1 MRKNYRVETL
11 TFHFA
16 CCKFAGESNSKFMSS
31 IKNDASLQGDLVI
44 YQVNDDVKIEVILN
58 DDTVWLSQ
66 SQIVQLFQSSKAN
79 ISEHIK
85 SIYQQNE
92 LDRDSTV
99 RNFRTVRVEG
109 NREVFRNITYYNL
122 DVIISVGFRVNT
134 KIGIHF
140 RQWANNILK
149 NNLLKGY
156 SINQRI
162 DYIENKFDNKLYDHD
177 VQLKEI
183 NEQINYFVQKSIPPV
198 QGVFYSG
205 EIFEAYKFMTD
216 LIKMAHKSII
226 VIDNYID
233 ESVLTMLDK
242 RNDGVSATIYTEKIS
257 NQLKLDID
265 RHNKQYS
272 VIEIQIV
279 KDIHDRFVII
289 DNEDVF
295 HIGASLKDLG
305 KKLFA
310 FSKLN
315 LPVDVL
321 LKGLS
326 S

>member
-1 MRKNYRVETL
+1 MNSTKQNTS
-11 TFHFA
+11 FQ
-16 CCKFAGESNSKFMSS
+16 GE
-31 IKNDASLQGDLVI
+31 LVI
-44 YQVNDDVKIEVILN
+44 YQANDDVKIEVVLN
-58 DDTVWLSQ
+58 EDMVWLSQ

-85 SIYQQNE
+85 SIYHQNE
-92 LDRDSTV
+92 LDKDSTI
-99 RNFRTVRVEG
+99 RNFRTVRIEG
-109 NREVFRNITYYNL
+109 NREVLRNITYYNL

-162 DYIENKFDNKLYDHD
+162 DYIENKFDTKLYNHD

-183 NEQINYFVQKSIPPV
+183 SEQINYFVQKSMPPV
-198 QGVFYSG
+198 QGVFYGG
-205 EIFEAYKFMTD
+205 EIFEAYKFVSN
-216 LIKMAHKSII
+216 LIKIANESII

-242 RNDGVSATIYTEKIS
+242 RKDGVMATIYTDKIS
-257 NQLKLDID
+257 NQLKLDLE
-265 RHNKQYS
+265 RHNTQYS
-272 VIEIQIV
+272 AIEIQTV

-321 LKGLS
+321 LKGLRTLNPDPDL
-326 S
+326 

>member
-1 MRKNYRVETL
+1 M
-11 TFHFA
+11 
-16 CCKFAGESNSKFMSS
+16 NSTKQ
-31 IKNDASLQGDLVI
+31 NTSLQGELVI
-44 YQVNDDVKIEVILN
+44 YQANDDVKIEVVLN
-58 DDTVWLSQ
+58 EDMVWLSQ

-85 SIYQQNE
+85 SIYHQNE
-92 LDRDSTV
+92 LDKDSTI
-99 RNFRTVRVEG
+99 RNFRTVRIEG
-109 NREVFRNITYYNL
+109 NREVLRNITYYNL

-162 DYIENKFDNKLYDHD
+162 DYIENKFDTKLYNYD

-183 NEQINYFVQKSIPPV
+183 SEQINYFVQKSMPPV
-198 QGVFYSG
+198 QGVFYGG
-205 EIFEAYKFMTD
+205 EIFEAYKFVSN
-216 LIKMAHKSII
+216 LIKIANESII

-242 RNDGVSATIYTEKIS
+242 RKDGVMATIYTDKIS
-257 NQLKLDID
+257 NQLKLDLE

-272 VIEIQIV
+272 AIEIQTV

-315 LPVDVL
+315 LPVDVF
-321 LKGLS
+321 LKGLRTLNPDS
-326 S
+326 DL

>member
-1 MRKNYRVETL
+1 
-11 TFHFA
+11 
-16 CCKFAGESNSKFMSS
+16 MSS
-31 IKNDASLQGDLVI
+31 IKNEASLQGELAI
-44 YQVNDDVKIEVILN
+44 YHNDNTKIEVVLN

-162 DYIENKFDNKLYDHD
+162 DYIENKFDNKLYNHD

-183 NEQINYFVQKSIPPV
+183 NEQINYFVQKSMPPV
-198 QGVFYSG
+198 QGVFYGG

-216 LIKMAHKSII
+216 LIKIANESII

-242 RNDGVSATIYTEKIS
+242 RKDGVVATICTDKIS
-257 NQLKLDID
+257 NQLKLDLE

-272 VIEIQIV
+272 AIEIQTV

-321 LKGLS
+321 LKGIS
-326 S
+326 F

>member
-1 MRKNYRVETL
+1 MNSTKQNTS
-11 TFHFA
+11 FQ
-16 CCKFAGESNSKFMSS
+16 GE
-31 IKNDASLQGDLVI
+31 LVI
-44 YQVNDDVKIEVILN
+44 YQANDDVKIEVVLN
-58 DDTVWLSQ
+58 EDMVWLSQ

-85 SIYQQNE
+85 SIYHQNE
-92 LDRDSTV
+92 LDKDSTI
-99 RNFRTVRVEG
+99 RNFRTVRIEG
-109 NREVFRNITYYNL
+109 NREVLRNITYYNL

-140 RQWANNILK
+140 RQWANIILK

-162 DYIENKFDNKLYDHD
+162 DYIENKFDTKLYNHD

-183 NEQINYFVQKSIPPV
+183 SEQINYFVQKSMPPV
-198 QGVFYSG
+198 QGVFYGG
-205 EIFEAYKFMTD
+205 EIFEAYKFVSN
-216 LIKMAHKSII
+216 LIKIANESII

-242 RNDGVSATIYTEKIS
+242 RKDGVMATIYTDKIS
-257 NQLKLDID
+257 NQLKLDLE

-272 VIEIQIV
+272 AIEIQTV

-321 LKGLS
+321 LKGLRTLNPDPDL
-326 S
+326 

>member
-1 MRKNYRVETL
+1 M
-11 TFHFA
+11 
-16 CCKFAGESNSKFMSS
+16 NSTKQ
-31 IKNDASLQGDLVI
+31 NTSLQGELVI
-44 YQVNDDVKIEVILN
+44 YQANDDVKIEVVLN
-58 DDTVWLSQ
+58 EDMVWLSQ

-85 SIYQQNE
+85 SIYHQNE
-92 LDRDSTV
+92 LDKDSTI
-99 RNFRTVRVEG
+99 RNFRTVRIEG
-109 NREVFRNITYYNL
+109 NREVLRNITYYNL

-162 DYIENKFDNKLYDHD
+162 DYIENKFDTKLYNHD

-183 NEQINYFVQKSIPPV
+183 SEQINYFVQKSMPPV
-198 QGVFYSG
+198 QGVFYGG
-205 EIFEAYKFMTD
+205 EIFEAYKFVSN
-216 LIKMAHKSII
+216 LIKMANESII

-242 RNDGVSATIYTEKIS
+242 RKDGVMATIYTDKIS
-257 NQLKLDID
+257 NQLKLDLE

-272 VIEIQIV
+272 AIEIQTV

-315 LPVDVL
+315 LPVDVF
-321 LKGLS
+321 LKGL
-326 S
+326 

>member
-1 MRKNYRVETL
+1 MNSTKQNTS
-11 TFHFA
+11 FQ
-16 CCKFAGESNSKFMSS
+16 GE
-31 IKNDASLQGDLVI
+31 LVI
-44 YQVNDDVKIEVILN
+44 YQANDDVKIEVVLN
-58 DDTVWLSQ
+58 EDMVWLSQ

-85 SIYQQNE
+85 SIYHQNE
-92 LDRDSTV
+92 LDKDSTI
-99 RNFRTVRVEG
+99 RNFRTVRIEG
-109 NREVFRNITYYNL
+109 NREVLRNITYYNL

-162 DYIENKFDNKLYDHD
+162 DYIENKFDNKLYNHD

-183 NEQINYFVQKSIPPV
+183 NEQINYFVQKSMPPV
-198 QGVFYSG
+198 QGVFYGG

-216 LIKMAHKSII
+216 LIKIANESII

-242 RNDGVSATIYTEKIS
+242 RKDGVMATIYTDKIS
-257 NQLKLDID
+257 NQLKLDLE

-272 VIEIQIV
+272 AIEIQTV

-321 LKGLS
+321 LKGL
-326 S
+326 

>member
-1 MRKNYRVETL
+1 MNSTKQNTS
-11 TFHFA
+11 FQ
-16 CCKFAGESNSKFMSS
+16 GE
-31 IKNDASLQGDLVI
+31 LVI
-44 YQVNDDVKIEVILN
+44 YQANDDVKIEVVLN
-58 DDTVWLSQ
+58 EDMVWLSQ

-85 SIYQQNE
+85 NIYQQNE
-92 LDRDSTV
+92 LDKDSTI
-99 RNFRTVRVEG
+99 RNFRTVRIEG
-109 NREVFRNITYYNL
+109 NREVLRNITYYNL

-162 DYIENKFDNKLYDHD
+162 DYIENKFDNKLYNHD

-183 NEQINYFVQKSIPPV
+183 SEQINYFVQKSMPPV
-198 QGVFYSG
+198 QGVFYGG
-205 EIFEAYKFMTD
+205 EIFEAYKFVSN
-216 LIKMAHKSII
+216 LIKIANESII

-242 RNDGVSATIYTEKIS
+242 RKDGVMATIYTDKIS
-257 NQLKLDID
+257 NQLKLDLE

-272 VIEIQIV
+272 AIEIQTV

-315 LPVDVL
+315 LPVDVF
-321 LKGLS
+321 LKGLGF
-326 S
+326 

>member
-1 MRKNYRVETL
+1 M
-11 TFHFA
+11 
-16 CCKFAGESNSKFMSS
+16 NSTKQ
-31 IKNDASLQGDLVI
+31 NTSLQGELVI
-44 YQVNDDVKIEVILN
+44 YQADDVKIEVVLN
-58 DDTVWLSQ
+58 EDMVWLSQ

-85 SIYQQNE
+85 SIYHQNE
-92 LDRDSTV
+92 LDKDSTI
-99 RNFRTVRVEG
+99 RNFRTVRIEG
-109 NREVFRNITYYNL
+109 NREVLRNITYYNL

-162 DYIENKFDNKLYDHD
+162 DYIENKFDTKLYNHD

-183 NEQINYFVQKSIPPV
+183 SEQINYFVQKSMPPV
-198 QGVFYSG
+198 QGVFYGG
-205 EIFEAYKFMTD
+205 EIFEAYKFVSN
-216 LIKMAHKSII
+216 LIKMANESII

-242 RNDGVSATIYTEKIS
+242 RKDGVMATIYTDKIS
-257 NQLKLDID
+257 NQLKLDLE

-272 VIEIQIV
+272 AIEIQTV
-279 KDIHDRFVII
+279 KNIHDRFVII

-321 LKGLS
+321 LKGLGF
-326 S
+326 

>member
-1 MRKNYRVETL
+1 M
-11 TFHFA
+11 
-16 CCKFAGESNSKFMSS
+16 NSTKQ
-31 IKNDASLQGDLVI
+31 NTSLQGELVI
-44 YQVNDDVKIEVILN
+44 YQANDDVKIEVVLN
-58 DDTVWLSQ
+58 EDMVWLSQ

-79 ISEHIK
+79 ISEHINN
-85 SIYQQNE
+85 IYHQNE
-92 LDRDSTV
+92 LDKDSTV

-162 DYIENKFDNKLYDHD
+162 DYIENKFDNKIYNHD

-183 NEQINYFVQKSIPPV
+183 NEQINYFVQKSMPPV
-198 QGVFYSG
+198 QGVFYGG
-205 EIFEAYKFMTD
+205 EIFEAYKFISN
-216 LIKMAHKSII
+216 LIKIANESII

-242 RNDGVSATIYTEKIS
+242 RKDGVMATIYTDKIS
-257 NQLKLDID
+257 NQLKLDLD

-272 VIEIQIV
+272 AVEIQTV

-321 LKGLS
+321 LKGIS
-326 S
+326 Y

>member
-1 MRKNYRVETL
+1 M
-11 TFHFA
+11 
-16 CCKFAGESNSKFMSS
+16 NSTKQ
-31 IKNDASLQGDLVI
+31 NTNLQGELVI
-44 YQVNDDVKIEVILN
+44 YQVNDDAKIEVVLN

-79 ISEHIK
+79 IISEHIK

-99 RNFRTVRVEG
+99 RNFRTFRVEG

-162 DYIENKFDNKLYDHD
+162 DYIENKFDNKLYNHD

-183 NEQINYFVQKSIPPV
+183 NEQINYFVQKSMPPV
-198 QGVFYSG
+198 QGVFYGG

-216 LIKMAHKSII
+216 LIKIANESII

-242 RNDGVSATIYTEKIS
+242 RKDGVVATICTDKIS
-257 NQLKLDID
+257 NQLKLDLE

-272 VIEIQIV
+272 AIEIQTV

-321 LKGLS
+321 LKGLRTLNS
-326 S
+326 EP

>member
-1 MRKNYRVETL
+1 M
-11 TFHFA
+11 
-16 CCKFAGESNSKFMSS
+16 NSTKQ
-31 IKNDASLQGDLVI
+31 NTSLQGELVI
-44 YQVNDDVKIEVILN
+44 YQANDDVKIEVVLN
-58 DDTVWLSQ
+58 EDMVWLSQ

-85 SIYQQNE
+85 SIYHQNE
-92 LDRDSTV
+92 LDKDSTI
-99 RNFRTVRVEG
+99 RNFRTVRIEG
-109 NREVFRNITYYNL
+109 NREVLRNITYYNL

-162 DYIENKFDNKLYDHD
+162 DYIENKFDNKLYNHD

-183 NEQINYFVQKSIPPV
+183 NEQINYFVQKSMPPV
-198 QGVFYSG
+198 QGVFYGG
-205 EIFEAYKFMTD
+205 EIFEAYKFVSN
-216 LIKMAHKSII
+216 LIKIANESII

-242 RNDGVSATIYTEKIS
+242 RKDGVMATIYTDKIS
-257 NQLKLDID
+257 NQLKLDLE

-272 VIEIQIV
+272 AIEIQTV

-315 LPVDVL
+315 LPADVL
-321 LKGLS
+321 LKGL
-326 S
+326 

>member
-1 MRKNYRVETL
+1 
-11 TFHFA
+11 
-16 CCKFAGESNSKFMSS
+16 MSS
-31 IKNDASLQGDLVI
+31 IKNDASLQGELAI
-44 YQVNDDVKIEVILN
+44 YHNDDTKIEVVLN

-92 LDRDSTV
+92 LDKDSTV

-162 DYIENKFDNKLYDHD
+162 DYIENKFDNKLYNHD

-183 NEQINYFVQKSIPPV
+183 NEQINYFVQKSMPPV
-198 QGVFYSG
+198 QGVFYGG

-216 LIKMAHKSII
+216 LIKIANESII

-242 RNDGVSATIYTEKIS
+242 RKDGVVATICTDKIS
-257 NQLKLDID
+257 NQLKLDLE

-272 VIEIQIV
+272 AIEIQTV

-321 LKGLS
+321 LKGLRTLNS
-326 S
+326 EP

>member
-1 MRKNYRVETL
+1 MNSTKQNTS
-11 TFHFA
+11 FQ
-16 CCKFAGESNSKFMSS
+16 GE
-31 IKNDASLQGDLVI
+31 LVI
-44 YQVNDDVKIEVILN
+44 YQADDVKIEVVLN
-58 DDTVWLSQ
+58 EDMVWLSQ

-85 SIYQQNE
+85 SIYHQNE
-92 LDRDSTV
+92 LDKDSTI
-99 RNFRTVRVEG
+99 RNFRTVRIEG
-109 NREVFRNITYYNL
+109 NREVLRNITYYNL

-162 DYIENKFDNKLYDHD
+162 DYIENKFDTKLYNHD

-183 NEQINYFVQKSIPPV
+183 SEQINYFVRKSMPPV
-198 QGVFYSG
+198 QGVFYGG
-205 EIFEAYKFMTD
+205 EIFEAYKFVSN
-216 LIKMAHKSII
+216 LIKIANESII

-242 RNDGVSATIYTEKIS
+242 RKDGVMATIYTDKIS
-257 NQLKLDID
+257 NQLKLDLE

-272 VIEIQIV
+272 AIEIQTV

-321 LKGLS
+321 LKGLGF
-326 S
+326 

>member
-1 MRKNYRVETL
+1 M
-11 TFHFA
+11 
-16 CCKFAGESNSKFMSS
+16 NSTKQ
-31 IKNDASLQGDLVI
+31 NTSLQGELVI
-44 YQVNDDVKIEVILN
+44 YQANDDVKIEVVLN
-58 DDTVWLSQ
+58 EDMVWLSQ

-85 SIYQQNE
+85 SIYHQNE
-92 LDRDSTV
+92 LDKDSTI
-99 RNFRTVRVEG
+99 RNFRTVRIEG
-109 NREVFRNITYYNL
+109 NREVLRNITYYNL

-162 DYIENKFDNKLYDHD
+162 DYIENKFDTKLYNHD

-183 NEQINYFVQKSIPPV
+183 SEQINYFVQKSMPPV
-198 QGVFYSG
+198 QGVFYGG
-205 EIFEAYKFMTD
+205 EIFEAYKFVSN
-216 LIKMAHKSII
+216 LIKMANESII

-242 RNDGVSATIYTEKIS
+242 RKDGVMATIYTDKIS
-257 NQLKLDID
+257 NQLKLDLE

-272 VIEIQIV
+272 AIEIQTV

-321 LKGLS
+321 LKGLRTLNPEPDL
-326 S
+326 

>member
-1 MRKNYRVETL
+1 M
-11 TFHFA
+11 
-16 CCKFAGESNSKFMSS
+16 NSTKQ
-31 IKNDASLQGDLVI
+31 NTNLQGELVI
-44 YQVNDDVKIEVILN
+44 YQVNDDVKIEVVLN

-92 LDRDSTV
+92 LDRDSTI

-109 NREVFRNITYYNL
+109 NRDVFRNITYYNL

-162 DYIENKFDNKLYDHD
+162 DYIENKFDNKIYNYD
-177 VQLKEI
+177 VQLEEI
-183 NEQINYFVQKSIPPV
+183 NEQINYFVQKSMPSV
-198 QGVFYSG
+198 QGVFYGG
-205 EIFEAYKFMTD
+205 EIFEAYKFISN
-216 LIKMAHKSII
+216 LIKIANESII

-242 RNDGVSATIYTEKIS
+242 RKDGVMATIYTDKIS
-257 NQLKLDID
+257 NQLKLDLD

-272 VIEIQIV
+272 AVEIQTV

-326 S
+326 Y

>member
-1 MRKNYRVETL
+1 M
-11 TFHFA
+11 
-16 CCKFAGESNSKFMSS
+16 NSTKQ
-31 IKNDASLQGDLVI
+31 NTSLQGELVI
-44 YQVNDDVKIEVILN
+44 YQANDDVKIEVVLN
-58 DDTVWLSQ
+58 EDMVWLSQ

-92 LDRDSTV
+92 LDKDSTI
-99 RNFRTVRVEG
+99 RNFRTIRVEG
-109 NREVFRNITYYNL
+109 NREVLRNITYYNL

-162 DYIENKFDNKLYDHD
+162 DYIENKFDNKLYNHD

-183 NEQINYFVQKSIPPV
+183 SEQINYFVQKSMPPV
-198 QGVFYSG
+198 QGVFYGG
-205 EIFEAYKFMTD
+205 EIFEAYKFVSN
-216 LIKMAHKSII
+216 LIKIANESII

-242 RNDGVSATIYTEKIS
+242 RKDGVMATIYTDKIS
-257 NQLKLDID
+257 NQLKLDLE

-272 VIEIQIV
+272 AIEIQTV

-289 DNEDVF
+289 DNENVF

-315 LPVDVL
+315 LPVDVF
-321 LKGLS
+321 LKGLGF
-326 S
+326 

>member
-1 MRKNYRVETL
+1 M
-11 TFHFA
+11 
-16 CCKFAGESNSKFMSS
+16 NSTKQ
-31 IKNDASLQGDLVI
+31 NTSLQGELVI
-44 YQVNDDVKIEVILN
+44 YQANDDVKIEVVLN
-58 DDTVWLSQ
+58 EDMVWLFQ
-66 SQIVQLFQSSKAN
+66 SQIVQLFQSSMAN

-85 SIYQQNE
+85 NIYQQNE
-92 LDRDSTV
+92 LDKDSTI
-99 RNFRTVRVEG
+99 RNFRTVRIEG
-109 NREVFRNITYYNL
+109 NREVLRNITYYNL

-162 DYIENKFDNKLYDHD
+162 DYIENKFDNKLYNHD

-183 NEQINYFVQKSIPPV
+183 SEQINYFVQKSMPPV
-198 QGVFYSG
+198 QGVFYGG
-205 EIFEAYKFMTD
+205 EIFEAYKFVSN
-216 LIKMAHKSII
+216 LIKIANESII

-242 RNDGVSATIYTEKIS
+242 RKDGVMATIYTDKIS
-257 NQLKLDID
+257 NQLKLDLE

-272 VIEIQIV
+272 AIEIQTV

-289 DNEDVF
+289 DNENVF

-315 LPVDVL
+315 LPVDVF

>member
-1 MRKNYRVETL
+1 M
-11 TFHFA
+11 
-16 CCKFAGESNSKFMSS
+16 NSTKQ
-31 IKNDASLQGDLVI
+31 NTSLQGELVI
-44 YQVNDDVKIEVILN
+44 YQANDDVKIEVVLN
-58 DDTVWLSQ
+58 EDMVWLSQ

-85 SIYQQNE
+85 SIYHQNE
-92 LDRDSTV
+92 LDKDSTI
-99 RNFRTVRVEG
+99 RNFRTVRIEG
-109 NREVFRNITYYNL
+109 NREVLRNITYYNL

-162 DYIENKFDNKLYDHD
+162 DYIENKFDTKLYNHD

-183 NEQINYFVQKSIPPV
+183 SEQINYFVQKSMPPV
-198 QGVFYSG
+198 QGVFYGG
-205 EIFEAYKFMTD
+205 EIFEAYKFVSN
-216 LIKMAHKSII
+216 LIKIANESII

-242 RNDGVSATIYTEKIS
+242 RKDGVMATIYTDKIS
-257 NQLKLDID
+257 NQLKLDLE

-272 VIEIQIV
+272 AIEIQTV

-315 LPVDVL
+315 LPVDVF
-321 LKGLS
+321 LKGLRTLNPEP
-326 S
+326 

>member
-1 MRKNYRVETL
+1 
-11 TFHFA
+11 
-16 CCKFAGESNSKFMSS
+16 MSS
-31 IKNDASLQGDLVI
+31 IKNDASLQGELAI
-44 YQVNDDVKIEVILN
+44 YHNDDTKIEVVLN

-162 DYIENKFDNKLYDHD
+162 DYIENKFDNKLYNHY

-183 NEQINYFVQKSIPPV
+183 NEQINYFVQKSMPPV
-198 QGVFYSG
+198 QGVFYGG

-216 LIKMAHKSII
+216 LIKIANESII

-242 RNDGVSATIYTEKIS
+242 RKDGVMATIYTDKIS
-257 NQLKLDID
+257 NQLKLDLD

-272 VIEIQIV
+272 VIEIQTV
-279 KDIHDRFVII
+279 KNIHDRFVII

-321 LKGLS
+321 LKGLRTLNPDPDL
-326 S
+326 

>member
-1 MRKNYRVETL
+1 M
-11 TFHFA
+11 
-16 CCKFAGESNSKFMSS
+16 NSTKQ
-31 IKNDASLQGDLVI
+31 NTSLQGEIVI
-44 YQVNDDVKIEVILN
+44 YKANNDVKIEVVLN
-58 DDTVWLSQ
+58 DETVWLSQ

-85 SIYQQNE
+85 SIYHQNE
-92 LDRDSTV
+92 LDKDSTV

-140 RQWANNILK
+140 RRWANGILK

-156 SINQRI
+156 SINKRI
-162 DYIENKFDNKLYDHD
+162 DYIENKFDNKLYNHD

-183 NEQINYFVQKSIPPV
+183 SEQINYFVQKSIPPV
-198 QGVFYSG
+198 QGVFYGG
-205 EIFEAYKFMTD
+205 EIFEAYKFMTG
-216 LIKMAHKSII
+216 LIKMANETII

-242 RNDGVSATIYTEKIS
+242 RKDGVMATIYTDKIS
-257 NQLKLDID
+257 NQLKLDLD

-272 VIEIQIV
+272 VIEIQTV

-315 LPVDVL
+315 LPVDVF
-321 LKGLS
+321 LKGLRTQNS
-326 S
+326 ES

>member
-1 MRKNYRVETL
+1 M
-11 TFHFA
+11 
-16 CCKFAGESNSKFMSS
+16 NSTKQ
-31 IKNDASLQGDLVI
+31 NTNLQGELVI
-44 YQVNDDVKIEVILN
+44 YQVNDDVKIEVVLN

-162 DYIENKFDNKLYDHD
+162 DYIENKFDNKLYNHD

-183 NEQINYFVQKSIPPV
+183 NEQINYFVQKSMPPV
-198 QGVFYSG
+198 QGVFYGG
-205 EIFEAYKFMTD
+205 EIFEAYKFMSN
-216 LIKMAHKSII
+216 LIKIANESIF
-226 VIDNYID
+226 VVDNYID

-242 RNDGVSATIYTEKIS
+242 RKDGVVATIYTDKIS
-257 NQLKLDID
+257 NQLKLDLE

-272 VIEIQIV
+272 AIEIQTV

-315 LPVDVL
+315 LSVDAL
-321 LKGLS
+321 LKELLTKN
-326 S
+326 